1 MPRIRG
7 LLSLRAVNSLKNVFG
22 ANHPASLTV
31 LRASAVN
38 VSLTTAVT
46 LTGRFCGSSGCFCAV
61 TVIGGNVVVSVWP
74 AAGADAAR
82 ARKAPAA
89 SDRLG
94 IGEFSHIFWG
104 LTLGSDPG
112 VRPSTLMRIFL

>member
-38 VSLTTAVT
+38 VSLNTAVT

-61 TVIGGNVVVSVWP
+61 TVIGGSVVVSVC
-74 AAGADAAR
+74 ATTGADERSAR
-82 ARKAPAA
+82 DAPAT
-89 SDRLG
+89 SDRFG
-94 IGEFSHIFWG
+94 IHEFSHIFCEG
-104 LTLGSDPG
+104 RTGGRGGRGSMG
-112 VRPSTLMRIFL
+112 RRGGR